1 MLVMGK
7 DDCHDACLACCLA
20 LIGLVGLTCVRFDCM
35 VNRFRITCTASPG
48 AGHEKSW
55 QNAAF
60 AGMALAAIV

>member
-7 DDCHDACLACCLA
+7 DDCHDTCLACCQA
-20 LIGLVGLTCVRFDCM
+20 LIGLVGLTCFRFDCM

-55 QNAAF
+55 QDAAF

>member
-7 DDCHDACLACCLA
+7 DDCSDTCQACCLA
-20 LIGLVGLTCVRFDCM
+20 LIGLAGLTCFRFDSM

-55 QNAAF
+55 RDAAF
-60 AGMALAAIV
+60 ARGAFAAIV